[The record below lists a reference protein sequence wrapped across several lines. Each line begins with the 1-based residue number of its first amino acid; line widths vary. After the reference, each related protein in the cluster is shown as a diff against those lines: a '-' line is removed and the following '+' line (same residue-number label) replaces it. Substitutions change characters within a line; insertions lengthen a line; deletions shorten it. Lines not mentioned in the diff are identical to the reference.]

1 MSLIVI
7 IHPDDHVSSDYINPS
22 NKSNNFSDKIIV
34 KSQDFGNVDADAIQS
49 SVIWVLH
56 EE

>member
-7 IHPDDHVSSDYINPS
+7 IHPDDNVSSDYINPS

>member
-22 NKSNNFSDKIIV
+22 NKSNHFSDKIIV
-34 KSQDFGNVDADAIQS
+34 KSQDFGNVDADPIQP